1 MDTQR
6 ICPSCQKPLA
16 PDVPMGLCPECLIRA
31 GFPSAADTKS
41 VAAAAFVPPTL
52 EELAPLFPQLE
63 ILELIGKGGMGAV
76 YKAKQKRL
84 NRLVA
89 LKILPPGIGSEP
101 TFADRFTREAQALAL
116 LNHPG
121 IVTLYEF
128 GVATGIL
135 PAVDPG
141 FQPGGK
147 DAGSP
152 ENLEK
157 SETVTDEERAP
168 GGKMPDAT
176 SQTPDAKLQ
185 NPLFYFLMEFVDGVN
200 LRQLLHAGRISPH
213 EALAI
218 VPQICDALQYAHD
231 QGIVHRDIKPE
242 NILMDRRGRVK
253 VADFGLAK
261 IMGNVAQASQPAG
274 AGGIPAASSE
284 AADTGLGSPVNP
296 QAGKPAL
303 QDLTDAGKIMGT
315 PQYMS
320 PEQIHAPGEVDH
332 RADIYALGVVFYQML
347 TGELPGKK
355 IEPPSKK
362 VQIDVRLDEIVL
374 RALEKKPERRYQQA
388 SILKTQVETIVSTP
402 GGSESASNKAILPA
416 QTETARK
423 QLKAP
428 AIGLIVSAILQIQ
441 VFTGLILFA
450 IPAAVREGG
459 GFVSTT
465 ILGALAVLSFAA
477 ALVVIVGAKGMLSL
491 RRHTLAMVACVVA
504 MIAGPAAII
513 GLPLGVWALV
523 VLNRREVRGA
533 FEVRADDRE
542 SVTPALHAGTDQTVP
557 PATPLH
563 MAAPAIAMMVV
574 SGINC
579 VVLFLAFGLLAIAS
593 IVIPAM
599 GDGSFRLNF
608 PGRFG
613 AWLSSTAGSWAISV
627 GIILV
632 IAWMLVWLA
641 MAIVGWMG
649 GRRMLQSRSRRLAM
663 MGASSLIALGLL
675 GLVTGPSPSMI
686 MLWALVETGVGVW
699 ALVVLQRSEVKAQF
713 AENESRRTQQ
723 RIDTP
728 PTATQAN
735 LELARKRVRVP
746 AVGLMVASG
755 LSLLVLGAVLATLL
769 FGVSWQSTGGSET
782 LQLKIPGFSYKSTT
796 SPGSGT
802 QPWWMTFG
810 PPLVLAWM
818 CLPALTFWGAWR
830 MRQLRSRGL
839 AILGALLGMVTPPG
853 LVLGFIFGL
862 WAFIVLLRRQVRE
875 AFQANVMASS
885 HEPAK
890 RLGNALMGIGCVA
903 LLGLGLL
910 VLLGPLLAYFF
921 VAPSHPAPGLPPN
934 FAFGGKRSFLFLLLL
949 GGLVATVLVALATG
963 LILLLRRKRSAGNGK
978 AFAIGCGVLG
988 VAGVA
993 GLVLLVGGLLYA
1005 RFSSVRSHQQ
1015 RAKVAE
1021 LTRQTMLAEGTA
1033 LRAHTS
1039 EIDAAWKDHRRVMQA
1054 LSLGSFGTGSYGD
1067 GNFRYA
1073 IVGDEQSIALTVS
1086 YPLETGV
1093 TQRVQIEERD
1103 GQRHELGTNGKTT
1116 STLVRDGKTVVEEKV
1131 MVRRADFD
1139 RIAAFILQ
1147 QRQASPNP
1155 AALTLSP
1162 KTERVRP
1169 GVVNE
1174 RTLLDIH
1181 ATDPWSGP
1189 RLSAQF
1195 LNLATG
1201 VGWAAM
1207 QIDHLELSD
1216 VLSQPDEIQKL
1227 RERGIDI
1234 ACEVKSTNW
1243 GLMLW
1248 DCSVQSLGTSGWTDA
1263 DEPDMKR
1270 SFWGDKSLRDVFRE
1284 LPAPQLNT
1292 HRVVSGDFPVA
1303 IAVKTRAG
1311 DEFVLEA
1318 AGANVNPRGVKIRYK
1333 LVQNPTQANSQT
1345 SNPVEVSAS
1354 AVTYDADERKLTVS
1368 DDFQI
1373 KIGQTQVTGAPA
1385 RAESLPAFAP
1395 APTLSKLREFGA
1407 AFESARLGVE
1417 KRQTN
1422 AQELLHHALKTLLAY
1437 QIQAGNS
1444 DLALPSYVQEGLQS
1458 AFADVGRNWDGAA
1471 ASLNRLNNDQAL
1483 EARLDD
1489 TVARLLTMMGTDPV
1503 ASRELLE
1510 RRIAKALEAS
1520 RPVVYGKY
1528 AVDSVT
1534 LSDDGQKAL
1543 ARFVSPTRTLWEG
1556 TLKRDEFGRW
1566 TGSVPAPGVNAIY
1579 EINIVVPGPIA
1590 TQPARTAATVTADLQ
1605 ARLKAAEKI
1614 VSFMERDDVLAAI
1627 AADAARAGHADV
1639 TQTAVSKM
1647 TSFMDR
1653 DEAIVK
1659 SARLLVKAGKRAE
1672 ALELAGKA
1680 TSFMT
1685 RDSLIKEL
1693 AK

>member
-76 YKAKQKRL
+76 YKARQKRL
-84 NRLVA
+84 NRMVA

-152 ENLEK
+152 ENLEN

-168 GGKMPDAT
+168 GGRMPPSTSGKMPDAT

-200 LRQLLHAGRISPH
+200 LRQLLHTGRISPH

-274 AGGIPAASSE
+274 AGGSPAASSE
-284 AADTGLGSPVNP
+284 AGDTGLGSPASP

-303 QDLTDAGKIMGT
+303 QDLTDAGKVMGT

-347 TGELPGKK
+347 TGELPGKPLV
-355 IEPPSKK
+355 PPSRACGR
-362 VQIDVRLDEIVL
+362 VQIDVRLDEVVL

-388 SILKTQVETIVSTP
+388 SILKTQVETIVSNP
-402 GGSESASNKAILPA
+402 GSSRPEEVADSRGGAEPDA
-416 QTETARK
+416 QSLA
-423 QLKAP
+423 AP
-428 AIGLIVSAILQIQ
+428 NAPPLI
-441 VFTGLILFA
+441 
-450 IPAAVREGG
+450 
-459 GFVSTT
+459 
-465 ILGALAVLSFAA
+465 
-477 ALVVIVGAKGMLSL
+477 
-491 RRHTLAMVACVVA
+491 
-504 MIAGPAAII
+504 
-513 GLPLGVWALV
+513 
-523 VLNRREVRGA
+523 
-533 FEVRADDRE
+533 
-542 SVTPALHAGTDQTVP
+542 
-557 PATPLH
+557 
-563 MAAPAIAMMVV
+563 AAPAIAMMVI

-579 VVLFLAFGLLAIAS
+579 VVLFFAFGLLAIAGV
-593 IVIPAM
+593 VIPAI
-599 GDGSFRLNF
+599 GNGSFRLNF
-608 PGRFG
+608 PGGFG
-613 AWLSSTAGSWAISV
+613 AWLSRFAGSWAIAL
-627 GIILV
+627 GIIFV
-632 IAWMLVWLA
+632 VAWMLVWLA
-641 MAIVGWMG
+641 MAIVGWVG

-675 GLVTGPSPSMI
+675 SLVASPTALMI
-686 MLWALVETGVGVW
+686 MLWALLEIGVGVW
-699 ALVVLQRSEVKAQF
+699 ALIVLQRSEVRALF
-713 AENESRRTQQ
+713 AESESRRTQQ

-755 LSLLVLGAVLATLL
+755 LSLLVLGAMLATLL
-769 FGVSWQSTGGSET
+769 FGVSWESSGGSET
-782 LQLKIPGFSYKSTT
+782 LQVKIPGFSFKSTT
-796 SPGSGT
+796 SPGEGT
-802 QPWWMTFG
+802 RPWWMTFG

-830 MRQLRSRGL
+830 MRQLRRRGL

-875 AFQANVMASS
+875 AFQTNVMASS

-890 RLGNALMGIGCVA
+890 RSGNALMGIGYVV

-949 GGLVATVLVALATG
+949 GGLVAAVLVALVTG
-963 LILLLRRKRSAGNGK
+963 LILLLRRKKSTGNGK
-978 AFAIGCGVLG
+978 ALAIGCGVLG

-993 GLVLLVGGLLYA
+993 GLVLLVGGLLYV
-1005 RFSSVRSHQQ
+1005 RFSTVKSHQQ

-1033 LRAHTS
+1033 VRAHTS
-1039 EIDAAWKDHRRVMQA
+1039 EIDAAWKDHRRVKQA

-1093 TQRVQIEERD
+1093 MQRVQIEERD

-1139 RIAAFILQ
+1139 RIAAFVLQ
-1147 QRQASPNP
+1147 QRQTVPKATAQSVPANIAAQTEFRAYAVNKTFADLARTTNVDTPEKVQAAAAISVMEGDPATVMQRYLWDVTTFPAGSVKLTQTAQDKAGIRASEVLRTVIYRGDLALVVFRQTGELFSVVHGRREGRWKIFSGADLPNVATEQEAVENFKAKAPELYEAFQALP
-1155 AALTLSP
+1155 ARPPTLAEEAGKELAANAGAMVTAVLNTTTQLASQLPGMTIGMQQMTTDLQRQLETNLRQTGSSRVITNVVSVASNGALTVAGEPCPPDALAARL
-1162 KTERVRP
+1162 KTLAARQPIAIAIQADHNAPFEKVVAVMDACKAASIDNVSVHAISVPGTTRDPFNHAEGGEHPAPVDLDSVVELEVGTNCFVDFDTGRVLTPPPDVWASFRLINGIQTAKP
-1169 GVVNE
+1169 VKWLQWEGVDMVCTGPSAGDLKWFGNS
-1174 RTLLDIH
+1174 RT
-1181 ATDPWSGP
+1181 
-1189 RLSAQF
+1189 
-1195 LNLATG
+1195 
-1201 VGWAAM
+1201 VGG
-1207 QIDHLELSD
+1207 
-1216 VLSQPDEIQKL
+1216 SQPGFKLDESVIAKL
-1227 RERGIDI
+1227 ESPLQELKTGAEKFDRNPSRYQTG
-1234 ACEVKSTNW
+1234 NW
-1243 GLMLW
+1243 PAFSYPVPESDRPDANHYILVMTDKG
-1248 DCSVQSLGTSGWTDA
+1248 QLGVLQVIRTRFTSPT
-1263 DEPDMKR
+1263 
-1270 SFWGDKSLRDVFRE
+1270 
-1284 LPAPQLNT
+1284 
-1292 HRVVSGDFPVA
+1292 
-1303 IAVKTRAG
+1303 
-1311 DEFVLEA
+1311 
-1318 AGANVNPRGVKIRYK
+1318 VKIRYK
-1333 LVQNPTQANSQT
+1333 LARPAANS
-1345 SNPVEVSAS
+1345 
-1354 AVTYDADERKLTVS
+1354 
-1368 DDFQI
+1368 
-1373 KIGQTQVTGAPA
+1373 G
-1385 RAESLPAFAP
+1385 
-1395 APTLSKLREFGA
+1395 
-1407 AFESARLGVE
+1407 
-1417 KRQTN
+1417 
-1422 AQELLHHALKTLLAY
+1422 
-1437 QIQAGNS
+1437 
-1444 DLALPSYVQEGLQS
+1444 PS
-1458 AFADVGRNWDGAA
+1458 
-1471 ASLNRLNNDQAL
+1471 
-1483 EARLDD
+1483 
-1489 TVARLLTMMGTDPV
+1489 
-1503 ASRELLE
+1503 
-1510 RRIAKALEAS
+1510 
-1520 RPVVYGKY
+1520 
-1528 AVDSVT
+1528 
-1534 LSDDGQKAL
+1534 
-1543 ARFVSPTRTLWEG
+1543 
-1556 TLKRDEFGRW
+1556 
-1566 TGSVPAPGVNAIY
+1566 
-1579 EINIVVPGPIA
+1579 
-1590 TQPARTAATVTADLQ
+1590 TAAVTADLQ

-1639 TQTAVSKM
+1639 TQTAVGKM

-1653 DEAIVK
+1653 DAAIVK